1 MNIFKKEKYNMNKY
15 YELRDDLADK
25 ELYSAGI
32 LDDVFSGYLT
42 PHETLKNENDIKEV
56 ENAITIVQ
64 KYVDTLNNSD
74 MIGEM

>member
-1 MNIFKKEKYNMNKY
+1 MRYNMIKY

-42 PHETLKNENDIKEV
+42 PRETLKNENDIKEV
-56 ENAITIVQ
+56 YKVDDHVEIIIKENDI
-64 KYVDTLNNSD
+64 SD
-74 MIGEM
+74 NKIKKISK

>member
-1 MNIFKKEKYNMNKY
+1 MSNY

-42 PHETLKNENDIKEV
+42 PYETLKNENDIKEV
-56 ENAITIVQ
+56 EDAIAVVQ

>member
-1 MNIFKKEKYNMNKY
+1 MSNY

-42 PHETLKNENDIKEV
+42 PYETLKNANDIKEV
-56 ENAITIVQ
+56 ADAIAIVQ
-64 KYVDTLNNSD
+64 KYVDTLEYSD
-74 MIGEM
+74 LIGEM

>member
-1 MNIFKKEKYNMNKY
+1 MIKY

-25 ELYSAGI
+25 ELYSDGI

-56 ENAITIVQ
+56 EDAITIV
-64 KYVDTLNNSD
+64 KRYVDTLNDSD